1 MTAKEFLSRAY
12 RLDTRINNRFE
23 QLNRLKQL
31 AGRTTAA
38 YSGEVVSHSRNVHAN
53 EDAIIRIIE
62 AEQEL
67 NREIDE
73 LIAIKD
79 DIKQVIALVAAPTCR
94 LLLESRYLCMN
105 RWDEVC
111 GKLEVSR
118 SRVFEIHQT
127 ALSMV
132 ETVLATRRSLC
143 P

>member
-38 YSGEVVSHSRNVHAN
+38 YNGEVVSHSCNVHAN

-62 AEQEL
+62 AKQEL

-73 LIAIKD
+73 LIAVKD
-79 DIKQVIALVAAPTCR
+79 DIKQVIALVADPTCR

>member
-12 RLDTRINNRFE
+12 RLDTRINNHFE

-73 LIAIKD
+73 LIAVKD
-79 DIKQVIALVAAPTCR
+79 DIKQVIALVADPTCR

-111 GKLEVSR
+111 GKMEVSR

>member
-12 RLDTRINNRFE
+12 RLDTCINNRFE

-67 NREIDE
+67 NREIDD

-79 DIKQVIALVAAPTCR
+79 DIKQVIALVADPTCR

-105 RWDEVC
+105 RWDDVC

-118 SRVFEIHQT
+118 SRVFELHQT

>member
-12 RLDTRINNRFE
+12 RLDTRINNKNE
-23 QLNRLKQL
+23 QLQRLRSL
-31 AGRTTAA
+31 ASSTSMNYG
-38 YSGEVVSHSRNVHAN
+38 GEQVTHSRKTDTLENN
-53 EDAIIRIIE
+53 ILRIIE

-73 LIAIKD
+73 LIEVKH
-79 DIKQVIALVAAPTCR
+79 DIKQVIELVADPTCR

-105 RWDEVC
+105 RWDDVC

-118 SRVFEIHQT
+118 SRVFELHQT

-143 P
+143 Q

>member
-1 MTAKEFLSRAY
+1 MTAKEFLNRAY

-23 QLNRLKQL
+23 QIQRLRSL
-31 AGRTTAA
+31 AGKNTAA
-38 YSGEVVSHSRNVHAN
+38 YSGETVSHTRNVHSS

-73 LIAIKD
+73 LIVIKN
-79 DIKQVIALVAAPTCR
+79 DIRQVIELVADPNCR

-105 RWDEVC
+105 HWDDVC
-111 GKLEVSR
+111 SKLEVSR
-118 SRVFEIHQT
+118 SRVFELHQT

-132 ETVLATRRSLC
+132 ETVLATRRSIC

>member
-38 YSGEVVSHSRNVHAN
+38 YSGEVVSHSRNVRAN

-79 DIKQVIALVAAPTCR
+79 DIKQVIALVADPTSR

-118 SRVFEIHQT
+118 SRVFELHQT

>member
-79 DIKQVIALVAAPTCR
+79 DIKQVIALVADPTCR

>member
-1 MTAKEFLSRAY
+1 MTAKEFLNRAY
-12 RLDTRINNRFE
+12 RLDTSINNRFE
-23 QLNRLKQL
+23 QIQRLRSL
-31 AGRTTAA
+31 AGKTTAA
-38 YSGEVVSHSRNVHAN
+38 YRGETVSHTRNVHSS

-73 LIAIKD
+73 LIVIKN
-79 DIKQVIALVAAPTCR
+79 DIRQVIELVADPNCR

-105 RWDEVC
+105 HWDDVC
-111 GKLEVSR
+111 SKLEVSR
-118 SRVFEIHQT
+118 SRVFELHQT

-132 ETVLATRRSLC
+132 ETVLATRRSIC